1 MRPIYLAVLTFVAAL
16 ALPLMSAPNGAAADE
31 VVLYEFEGSFE
42 DAAFLAREA
51 IVGQGLNVD
60 YVSHVGDMLSR
71 TKDDVGG
78 TKDIFAH
85 AEIYVFCSAA
95 ISRRAME
102 KDPTNIAH
110 CPYSLFVMQMPGADG
125 KVYVGHRDLPD
136 GSMSEAEAL
145 LETIAK
151 EVTGM

>member
-1 MRPIYLAVLTFVAAL
+1 MRPRYLAAL
-16 ALPLMSAPNGAAADE
+16 AFAVALAAPFLFARGSAADE
-31 VVLYEFEGSFE
+31 AVLYEFGGSFE
-42 DAAFLAREA
+42 DAAFLAKEA
-51 IVGQGLNVD
+51 IVGQGLKID
-60 YVSHVGDMLSR
+60 YISHVGDMLAR

-102 KDPTNIAH
+102 KDPKNIAH
-110 CPYSLFVMQMPGADG
+110 CPYNLFVIQMPGEGG

-136 GSMSEAEAL
+136 GSMSEAEEL
-145 LETIAK
+145 LQKIAK